1 MLTYKQ
7 IQLKIRQEKE
17 KLSQVDKKKA
27 QTRNISDMMKRRI
40 ELEARSIQQHIK
52 RLETQLKSAK
62 KF

>member
-17 KLSQVDKKKA
+17 KLSKVDKKKA
-27 QTRNISDMMKRRI
+27 QTRNNRDMMKRRI
-40 ELEARSIQQHIK
+40 ELEARSIQQHIT